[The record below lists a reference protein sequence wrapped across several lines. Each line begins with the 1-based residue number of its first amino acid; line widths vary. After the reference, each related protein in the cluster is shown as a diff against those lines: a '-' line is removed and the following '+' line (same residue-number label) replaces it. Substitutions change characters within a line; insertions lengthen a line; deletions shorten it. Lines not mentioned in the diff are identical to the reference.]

1 MSLGDQVEDRIVAIM
16 NRFGYTGSEAR
27 TYTALLQQSPATGYE
42 LAARGGI
49 PRSAIYGVL
58 KRLEQAGVVNII
70 SGKPNRYAPI
80 PPERLI
86 AHLESRFARDVDGFR
101 DAVHQVI
108 DTQIEATTWTV
119 SGYDAVLA
127 EAIRMIGDASETV
140 VCSLWRH
147 EAERLAPA
155 LNQAAARGIRV
166 VTFSFTSLPQLP
178 GSSLSY
184 QIDPEVLA
192 SHWPRRMIM
201 VVDRSWSIVGSTEG
215 SRFDRAVLSD
225 EAVLVETVIGNL
237 VLDITLYGERNQV
250 DTSDVVAR
258 MTSRLAPIDTLI
270 NEV

>member
-27 TYTALLQQSPATGYE
+27 TYTALLQQAPATGYE

-70 SGKPNRYAPI
+70 PGKPNRYSPI
-80 PPERLI
+80 PPQRLI
-86 AHLESRFARDVDGFR
+86 SHLESRFARDLDGFR
-101 DAVHQVI
+101 DAVHQI
-108 DTQIEATTWTV
+108 MDTQIEATTWTV

-127 EAIRMIGDASETV
+127 EAIRMTEEASEMV

-147 EAERLAPA
+147 EAERLMPA
-155 LNQAAARGIRV
+155 LCKAAERGINV

-178 GSSLSY
+178 GTSLSY
-184 QIDPEVLA
+184 QIDPETLA

-201 VVDRSWSIVGSTEG
+201 IADRSWSLVGSTEG
-215 SRFDRAVLSD
+215 SRLDRAIVSD
-225 EAVLVETVIGNL
+225 EGVLVETVIGNL
-237 VLDITLYGERNQV
+237 VLDITLYGERRQV
-250 DTSDVVAR
+250 DTSAVVAEL
-258 MTSRLAPIDTLI
+258 TSRLAPIDSLI
-270 NEV
+270 NNT